1 MPTEP
6 TEPTEPTYRY
16 VVETLDPQGGS
27 PHVEYSGPIEN
38 AAKTAMRR
46 VQNRNLPMTAYR
58 VNLETNEKT
67 PLTL

>member
-1 MPTEP
+1 M
-6 TEPTEPTYRY
+6 PTEPTYRY
-16 VVETLDPQGGS
+16 VVEILDPQS
-27 PHVEYSGPIEN
+27 ERQRLEYSGPNEN

-46 VQNRNLPMTAYR
+46 LQNRSREWTACK